1 MFYEAPL
8 SGMHQSKWW
17 TQWILILWTV
27 VWHPWLWTS
36 HTLPLDRDCDYVN
49 QILFLTWLN
58 KYVFSVF
65 YDIFVSQYYEAYYLF
80 SLYIVFQ
87 CRNGG
92 IIITSDVSVY
102 NQQIITLQ
110 QKFHYCNS
118 PQCRNISYVTFITLD
133 FSYSLDEAQIPIRWI
148 WTTCYK

>member
-27 VWHPWLWTS
+27 IWHPWLWMQLSRTS

-92 IIITSDVSVY
+92 IITTSDVSVY
-102 NQQIITLQ
+102 NQQIITLH

-118 PQCRNISYVTFITLD
+118 PQCRNISYVTFITLY
-133 FSYSLDEAQIPIRWI
+133 FSYALDKAQIP
-148 WTTCYK
+148 K